1 MGLLC
6 KAGKNSRV
14 NRATWIW
21 PIQLLV
27 LLACLLSL
35 PAMAQAVRGQ
45 VRGLVTDQSGSILP
59 GAKVTLSNVNT
70 GVVATAP
77 TNSAG
82 IYVFDFVE
90 PGTYTVTVEA
100 GGFARHVQQN
110 LVVQSSSELTVD
122 AMLTPGA
129 LQQSVTVTAAPPLLE
144 TTSSNVE
151 LTIDTRMANDT
162 PRLDRNPFKLT
173 LIEPAAVNTR
183 GEMAPYASWAANSV
197 DLGGGTNLKNQ
208 LLVDGNPIGI
218 GHKAGYPP
226 NQDDV
231 QESVVSQNSTEAS
244 SGHSAGGLISLTT
257 KSGTNDWH
265 GMAFYLGRYPWLSA
279 KADRTRDVLNA
290 QRQNMY
296 GGTFGNPIFKNKLF
310 NFFSIEDW
318 KINSPY
324 SYTRTVPTAL
334 ERGGDFSASVDATG
348 AQRLIYDPFIAPTA
362 DPSTGTL
369 VRTPFAGNVIPSSRF
384 DPITGGLA
392 KLFPDP
398 NNAGQGPFHLN
409 NFQKGG
415 SQSTSYLNFSDR
427 VDYVI

>member
-1 MGLLC
+1 MRLLS
-6 KAGKNSRV
+6 KGKNSRT
-14 NRATWIW
+14 NRATRIW
-21 PIQLLV
+21 PIQLLTLGQRTLSKKYIAYSLIG

-35 PAMAQAVRGQ
+35 PAMAQAFRGQ
-45 VRGLVTDQSGSILP
+45 VRGLVTDQTGSVLP

-70 GVVATAP
+70 GVITTKP
-77 TNSAG
+77 TDNAG

-90 PGTYTVTVEA
+90 PGTYTITVES

-197 DLGGGTNLKNQ
+197 DLGGGTNLANQ

-231 QESVVSQNSTEAS
+231 QESVVSQNSVDAS

-279 KADRTRDVLNA
+279 QSRPYARRPECTAPKHVRWHL
-290 QRQNMY
+290 RQSDHQEQVVQ
-296 GGTFGNPIFKNKLF
+296 LLLHRRL
-310 NFFSIEDW
+310 EDQLA
-318 KINSPY
+318 
-324 SYTRTVPTAL
+324 VQLL
-334 ERGGDFSASVDATG
+334 ERRCRPRLNVGAT
-348 AQRLIYDPFIAPTA
+348 
-362 DPSTGTL
+362 
-369 VRTPFAGNVIPSSRF
+369 SR
-384 DPITGGLA
+384 
-392 KLFPDP
+392 K
-398 NNAGQGPFHLN
+398 
-409 NFQKGG
+409 
-415 SQSTSYLNFSDR
+415 
-427 VDYVI
+427 V